1 MKSRLSLIVFI
12 TLLTL
17 SSCFKIS
24 EAFDYTAMGFKR
36 VVAKFGEKIW
46 NKNNTESEETI
57 MESTEPEINPEI
69 YQAGLDTILDLTK
82 NPHRQR

>member
-1 MKSRLSLIVFI
+1 MRLRLSLIVLF
-12 TLLTL
+12 TLLAL

-46 NKNNTESEETI
+46 NKNSTESEETI
-57 MESTEPEINPEI
+57 MESTDPEMTPEI
-69 YQAGLDTILDLTK
+69 YKAGLDTILDITK
-82 NPHRQR
+82 NPKRQK